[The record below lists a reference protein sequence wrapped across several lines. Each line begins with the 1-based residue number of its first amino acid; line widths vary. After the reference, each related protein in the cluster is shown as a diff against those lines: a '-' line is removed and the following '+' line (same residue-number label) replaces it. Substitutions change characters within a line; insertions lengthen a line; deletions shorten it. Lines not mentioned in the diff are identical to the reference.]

1 MCTYEDCIE
10 PTVLY
15 DSWED
20 WVRHE
25 QWAHRQRIWRCPDH
39 SQHEYTTRSAY
50 EDHVKMQHADSKL
63 LLLSSELLRAQESV
77 SRALDRPCPI
87 CHREYEDTFE
97 MQQHLASHL
106 EAVALLSVPNL
117 DEDKKSTKD
126 SNSAN
131 SNHAESKAGDFDTTE
146 QLFFPENEGPDNL
159 WYYSSEAEKRAFRT
173 KLGIMNQSFNK
184 ASSESIIARS
194 RYCEDL
200 VRYWL
205 DGVEAGP
212 KNFSNVLLTDD
223 IIETYKQLAQV
234 LRVISLKEDP
244 DEQLLHLS
252 WAVVRFLP
260 DVIKVYPSHLDS
272 ESEIWSVQELSR
284 VLKLCYGCMG
294 RHMRPLRQA
303 PSNGLSIFVDRVG
316 NRSFRST
323 RLSLGNSQQ
332 ESSDIILRLVDNVI
346 RLLENIEGPLIN
358 LDVSNPNSTPQSRM
372 PVVVFTFSTTRKSLE
387 LIVSLGLTFSD
398 KQDATKALRD
408 LLASHGWTYRARD
421 SSEYSIAL
429 KLDYEE
435 VTEMV
440 DDFKHSYQE
449 LVFL

>member
-1 MCTYEDCIE
+1 
-10 PTVLY
+10 
-15 DSWED
+15 
-20 WVRHE
+20 
-25 QWAHRQRIWRCPDH
+25 
-39 SQHEYTTRSAY
+39 
-50 EDHVKMQHADSKL
+50 MQHAGSKL
-63 LLLSSELLRAQESV
+63 LLLSSELLTAQESV

-97 MQQHLASHL
+97 MQQHVASHL

-117 DEDKKSTKD
+117 EEDKKSTKD

-131 SNHAESKAGDFDTTE
+131 SNHAESKAGDFDSTE

-159 WYYSSEAEKRAFRT
+159 WYSSEAEKRGFRT

-200 VRYWL
+200 VRDWL

-212 KNFSNVLLTDD
+212 KTFSNVLLTDD

-252 WAVVRFLP
+252 RAVVGFLP
-260 DVIKVYPSHLDS
+260 DVIKVYPNYLDS

-284 VLKLCYGCMG
+284 VLKLCYGCME

-303 PSNGLSIFVDRVG
+303 PSNGLSIFVDRVD
-316 NRSFRST
+316 NRSFKST
-323 RLSLGNSQQ
+323 RLNLGNSQQ
-332 ESSDIILRLVDNVI
+332 ESSDIILRFVDNVI

-358 LDVSNPNSTPQSRM
+358 LNVSNPNSTAQFRK
-372 PVVVFTFSTTRKSLE
+372 PVVVFTVSTAQKEHFLE
-387 LIVSLGLTFSD
+387 MIVSLGLTFSD
-398 KQDATKALRD
+398 KQDATEALRD
-408 LLASHGWTYRARD
+408 LLASHGWTYRALD
-421 SSEYSIAL
+421 SPEDHIAL
-429 KLDYEE
+429 KLSYEE